1 MFRALTEILG
11 GRARN
16 CEWNGTVWLTNAE
29 FLSVTV
35 FTHGA
40 GVDHPLELCEAIA
53 GMFVLMVAVV

>member
-1 MFRALTEILG
+1 M
-11 GRARN
+11 
-16 CEWNGTVWLTNAE
+16 WLTNAE
-29 FLSVTV
+29 FLSVTM